1 MIEVIYKEEKQEAK
15 GNEALFHIPRNIRQI
30 GLVNEGYRIYIEDY
44 VYTFLGR
51 LAGSEQARE
60 NGRGCLAVLLGDTN
74 WSEGTTYLFIRGALM
89 VEDMEAAADHID
101 FTDEVWRTIHEE
113 TDKYFPEQEIVGWF
127 FSQPQ
132 LPVEVTELFGR
143 VHLKHFG
150 GEKVLMLMDPVERE
164 DAFFRYE
171 NNYMVRQSGYYIYY
185 EKNPQ
190 MQTYM
195 IEKNQEIKPELTEEV
210 EDEAVKTFRK
220 IIKAK
225 KKEAPEE
232 PEETAETEERPSV
245 FSYAATACL
254 AIAVLVV
261 GVNFYNNYQ
270 DMKSV
275 RQQTEAVSAVVA
287 EKDVSGVTPLPSQAA
302 GGTGEADKESIS
314 LNASAQDAA
323 GSGQIVGMENGGGS
337 GSGETDSTGVSKGE
351 SASNNGSASNDASAP
366 NDGGASNN
374 GSSSNSSSTMDGS
387 SNSAGENA
395 SGTSSGTSSANAQ
408 SASQQMTDEQLQ
420 NSKVYQEESDER
432 KARRRAALAAQENQ
446 TAAQQ
451 SGSAKSDGTQQGA
464 SSSDSQDQTASGSD
478 VHESYV
484 IRPGDTLF
492 QISMARYGN
501 METIE
506 EICRLNGISEDEII
520 YPGQVIVLP

>member
-30 GLVNEGYRIYIEDY
+30 GLVSESYRIYIEDY

-51 LAGSEQARE
+51 LAGSEQAKE
-60 NGRGCLAVLLGDTN
+60 SGGGCLAVLVGDTN
-74 WSEGTTYLFIRGALM
+74 WSEGTTYLFIRGALL

-101 FTDEVWRTIHEE
+101 FTDEIWKRIHEE
-113 TDKYFPEQEIVGWF
+113 ADKYFPEQEIMGWF

-132 LPVEVTELFGR
+132 LPIEMTELFGR

-150 GEKVLMLMDPVERE
+150 GEKVLMLMEPVERE

-190 MQTYM
+190 MQAYM
-195 IEKNQEIKPELTEEV
+195 IEKNQDIKPDLTEEV

-225 KKEAPEE
+225 KKEE
-232 PEETAETEERPSV
+232 PEETEERPSV

-254 AIAVLVV
+254 AIAVLAV
-261 GVNFYNNYQ
+261 GVNFYQNYR
-270 DMKSV
+270 DMQSV
-275 RQQTEAVSAVVA
+275 RQQSEAVSAVIKETDVA
-287 EKDVSGVTPLPSQAA
+287 GITPLPSKGA
-302 GGTGEADKESIS
+302 GGG
-314 LNASAQDAA
+314 
-323 GSGQIVGMENGGGS
+323 
-337 GSGETDSTGVSKGE
+337 
-351 SASNNGSASNDASAP
+351 
-366 NDGGASNN
+366 DGGTQGKSA
-374 GSSSNSSSTMDGS
+374 GEQGTAEKDSTMDGASQDTAGAGQLVGLQDDGTASGGASASGDS
-387 SNSAGENA
+387 SGGTSDSGDSSGGASASGDSSGGASASGNSSGGASDGSAGA
-395 SGTSSGTSSANAQ
+395 STQTG
-408 SASQQMTDEQLQ
+408 SQQTTGEQVQ
-420 NSKVYQEESDER
+420 NSDVYKEESDVR
-432 KARRRAALAAQENQ
+432 KARRRAALAAQENKAAAGQ
-446 TAAQQ
+446 NSSTAE
-451 SGSAKSDGTQQGA
+451 GGNTRQGA
-464 SSSDSQDQTASGSD
+464 SSSDSQDQTTSGSD

-492 QISMARYGN
+492 QISMARYGG
-501 METIE
+501 MEAIE

>member
-30 GLVNEGYRIYIEDY
+30 GLVNEGCRIYIEDY

-51 LAGSEQARE
+51 LAGSEQTKE
-60 NGRGCLAVLLGDTN
+60 SGRGCLAVLLGDTN

-89 VEDMEAAADHID
+89 VENMEAAADHID

-132 LPVEVTELFGR
+132 LPIEVTELIGR

-150 GEKVLMLMDPVERE
+150 GEKVLMLMEPVERE

-190 MQTYM
+190 MQVYM

-225 KKEAPEE
+225 KKEVSEE
-232 PEETAETEERPSV
+232 SEKTAETEERPSV

-261 GVNFYNNYQ
+261 GVNFYNNYR
-270 DMKSV
+270 DMQNL
-275 RQQTEAVSAVVA
+275 RQQSEAVSAVAA
-287 EKDVSGVTPLPSQAA
+287 EKDVPDVAPLPSQGAADSVSKTKKESA
-302 GGTGEADKESIS
+302 GGQDAADKESS
-314 LNASAQDAA
+314 ASGETSQAGMPLDTSAQGTSVQDGSAQDASTQDTA
-323 GSGQIVGMENGGGS
+323 GSGQIAGLDGGG
-337 GSGETDSTGVSKGE
+337 
-351 SASNNGSASNDASAP
+351 
-366 NDGGASNN
+366 
-374 GSSSNSSSTMDGS
+374 
-387 SNSAGENA
+387 A
-395 SGTSSGTSSANAQ
+395 SGTSGQ
-408 SASQQMTDEQLQ
+408 SASQQMTGEQLQ
-420 NSKVYQEESDER
+420 NSDVYQEESDVR

-446 TAAQQ
+446 AAQQ
-451 SGSAKSDGTQQGA
+451 DGSSQSNGTEQGI
-464 SSSDSQDQTASGSD
+464 SSSDSQGQTASGSD

-492 QISMARYGN
+492 HISMARYGN